1 MRSLLI
7 FGLLTG
13 SALAQMPETPAN
25 PILNAARTWALH
37 YSRTLPDFF
46 CNEFIRR
53 YWLATEAKIDT
64 LTLQLGF
71 SQQKPTYRLIARN
84 GRPTHQPIASLN
96 GAFSSGEFGSALF
109 LAFDPASGA
118 LFEPEPAQRIRRR
131 RVAVYSFAVPAASSH
146 YRLLYGTRE
155 AIVAYHGR
163 VYIEPDS
170 GRVLRLTMDIDP
182 PLDFPIRKTSTILDY
197 DWRDIGGTQYLLP
210 VRADVRTVESFQE
223 PAPPLPGLLHPQP
236 SEHRMSYHNIVE
248 FRDYHKYEIE
258 SKLAFEP

>member
-1 MRSLLI
+1 M
-7 FGLLTG
+7 
-13 SALAQMPETPAN
+13 AQTAETPPD
-25 PILNAARTWALH
+25 PILTSARTWALH

-53 YWLATEAKIDT
+53 YWLATDVKIDT

-84 GRPTHQPIASLN
+84 GRPTHQTIASLN

-109 LAFDPASGA
+109 LAFDPASAA
-118 LFEPEPAQRIRRR
+118 LFQPEPGQRIRRR
-131 RVAVYSFAVPAASSH
+131 RAAVYSFAVPAASSR
-146 YRLLYGTRE
+146 YRLQYGTQE

-163 VYIEPDS
+163 AYIEPDS
-170 GRVLRLTMDIDP
+170 GRVLRLTMDVDAP
-182 PLDFPIRKTSTILDY
+182 PDFPIRKTSTVLDY

-223 PAPPLPGLLHPQP
+223 HAPPLPGLRSPQP

-248 FRDYHKYEIE
+248 FRDYHKYAIE
-258 SKLAFEP
+258 SKLAFDP